1 MIKIYEPYINNKQV
15 KEFLSDVIDSGWL
28 GHTGKYVE
36 LCTEYF
42 EKLFGC
48 YCLLTANG
56 TLATELMHEAVKF
69 KFNGRKNSVTQDN
82 VFVAVWNAIYRSNAY
97 DLNKI
102 LPVDDKTL
110 NFNSRDLKSRI
121 WQFSPTVLKVVH
133 NIGNVVNVP
142 KLKRDFPNLII
153 IEDNCEGLFGKY
165 EDKFTGTE
173 AFCSSVS
180 FFANKTITSGEGGMF
195 MTKDREVF
203 EYIKSLHS
211 HGQTKERYLHD
222 KLATNCR
229 ITNMQAA
236 ILWSQ
241 IQTLPE
247 ILSKKSLIFEN
258 YRKFCENSN
267 GFYQF
272 QQSEPNTTSAN
283 WMFILRSP
291 CPHQKLADF
300 LGENGIESRRMFYPA
315 KSHKH
320 INIEDIMYT
329 PNMLDYWLMLPSH
342 PGLLSA
348 EQEYIFEKLEEF
360 RRKCKDD

>member
-1 MIKIYEPYINNKQV
+1 MIKIYEPYINNKLT
-15 KEFLSDVIDSGWL
+15 KEFLCDVVDSGWL

-56 TLATELMHEAVKF
+56 TLATELLHEAVKY
-69 KFNGRKNSVTQDN
+69 KYPGPKDIVTQDN
-82 VFVAVWNAIYRSNAY
+82 VFVAVWNSIVRSGAY
-97 DLNKI
+97 EFMEI
-102 LPVDDKTL
+102 LPVDERTL
-110 NFNSRDLKSRI
+110 NFSTDKLKENISPF
-121 WQFSPTVLKVVH
+121 QPTVLKVVH

-142 KLKRDFPNLII
+142 ELKRQFPNLVIV
-153 IEDNCEGLFGKY
+153 EDNCEGIFGQYEGKY
-165 EDKFTGTE
+165 TGME

-211 HGQTKERYLHD
+211 HGQTSERYLHD

-236 ILWSQ
+236 VLWAQ

-247 ILSKKSLIFEN
+247 ILHKKAEIFKN
-258 YRKFCENSN
+258 YRNFCENSN

-272 QQSEPNTTSAN
+272 QANEPNTVNAD
-283 WMFILRSP
+283 WVFALKSP
-291 CPHQKLADF
+291 KSHTELAHF
-300 LGENGIESRRMFYPA
+300 LSESGIESRRMFYPIT
-315 KSHKH
+315 SHSQFELKT
-320 INIEDIMYT
+320 YQKLRS
-329 PNMLDYWLMLPSH
+329 NMLDNWLMLPSH
-342 PGLLSA
+342 PGLIAA
-348 EQEYIFEKLEEF
+348 EQAYIFEKLEEF
-360 RRKCKDD
+360 RRNNV